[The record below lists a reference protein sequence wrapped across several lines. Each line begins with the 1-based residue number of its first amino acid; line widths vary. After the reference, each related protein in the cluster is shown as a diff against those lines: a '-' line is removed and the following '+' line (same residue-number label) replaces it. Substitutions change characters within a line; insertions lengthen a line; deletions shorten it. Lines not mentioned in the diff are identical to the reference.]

1 MDPDLHVADVIPDGQ
16 EYSEQDTGIFLFR
29 FWRFGEWVEVVVD
42 DWLPTLDGTL
52 IYMHSKENNEFWSAL
67 LEKAYAKL
75 AGSYEALS
83 GGNTGDALIDFTG
96 GISELVN
103 LTEEAIKTDPVKKEK
118 FLNALLKAFKR
129 HAMISASI
137 ECEEN
142 QEMEAKLESGLI
154 VGHAYGVSRVYEV
167 SWRVDLLWVTLMV
180 SQESM
185 RVYEVSW
192 RVGLLWVTLMVSQGS
207 MSVTRQLLS
216 SIIFKRERYRV
227 AFITSPCSCMLEI
240 GNHGICR
247 LIKLRNPW
255 GQKEWQGAWRDDD
268 PNWQHVTDEQRK
280 ELDLT
285 VEDDGEFWMGFDDYL
300 SIFTHTT
307 ICRVV
312 NLSSA
317 DEQWVLEEK
326 KGRWQKGV
334 SDGGCVNFKD
344 SFLSKN
350 HHYQVSFR
358 DSKGRVETKFL
369 HPPGCLFALQKGIA
383 GLGFENDILG
393 QRYSRAHSDDLL
405 LHQTRQWHVFRKCV
419 TRNVAVHNF
428 LSFRLHR
435 AGKFSIML
443 EHNAINLEPTDLSK
457 QLIRTRYLVCFLI
470 RSTVGSCKLVMTKY
484 LTPSS
489 PSQVFKRLELE
500 VGTYVVIPTTFKPE
514 TEGDFLLR
522 IFSEDKANVKL
533 LEKEP
538 SSNAVGTA
546 DVEVVKCDGL
556 ALPENA
562 SGVYVA
568 LVCENRMAKTPVKQ
582 GSTPE
587 FNCKASFHIK
597 SPEKATI
604 VAQIYAKFADGTKD
618 ALLGRSLNLPL
629 KEGGK
634 MYTSQLG
641 TGDKSKSGTGQQV
654 PGTVKIIIR
663 YRTNK

>member
-1 MDPDLHVADVIPDGQ
+1 
-16 EYSEQDTGIFLFR
+16 
-29 FWRFGEWVEVVVD
+29 
-42 DWLPTLDGTL
+42 
-52 IYMHSKENNEFWSAL
+52 
-67 LEKAYAKL
+67 
-75 AGSYEALS
+75 
-83 GGNTGDALIDFTG
+83 
-96 GISELVN
+96 
-103 LTEEAIKTDPVKKEK
+103 
-118 FLNALLKAFKR
+118 
-129 HAMISASI
+129 
-137 ECEEN
+137 
-142 QEMEAKLESGLI
+142 
-154 VGHAYGVSRVYEV
+154 
-167 SWRVDLLWVTLMV
+167 
-180 SQESM
+180 
-185 RVYEVSW
+185 
-192 RVGLLWVTLMVSQGS
+192 
-207 MSVTRQLLS
+207 
-216 SIIFKRERYRV
+216 
-227 AFITSPCSCMLEI
+227 MLEI

-350 HHYQVSFR
+350 HHYQFEIL
-358 DSKGRVETKFL
+358 DADDETVQIML
-369 HPPGCLFALQKGIA
+369 CQKDVRIHDTTNLTIG
-383 GLGFENDILG
+383 
-393 QRYSRAHSDDLL
+393 
-405 LHQTRQWHVFRKCV
+405 
-419 TRNVAVHNF
+419 
-428 LSFRLHR
+428 
-435 AGKFSIML
+435 FSIFKVADNNKYRM
-443 EHNAINLEPTDLSK
+443 
-457 QLIRTRYLVCFLI
+457 TRFTKHI
-470 RSTVGSCKLVMTKY
+470 ASTKY
-484 LTPSS
+484 LNTRQVMLTNVS
-489 PSQVFKRLELE
+489 PQVFKRLELE

-522 IFSEDKANVKL
+522 IFSEDKANVKKDVFAPQIYPLYPPSNCQVLPTDRALREQYNERQFSLRL

-556 ALPENA
+556 ALPDNA